1 MRGLDLDFIHY
12 IWGQIFLSKCSP
24 LCFSKMRQP
33 ATVWRASYWHR
44 YASPVAEAPQPLSTS
59 VQTICVAPISAALF
73 RHWFFA
79 LVGLMATQKPPGQEC
94 TVPRWVQ
101 FFTLYSLAGLIF
113 FAAGL
118 AAQAVRESTHR
129 SKSSFFIKT
138 LLVG

>member
-1 MRGLDLDFIHY
+1 M
-12 IWGQIFLSKCSP
+12 
-24 LCFSKMRQP
+24 
-33 ATVWRASYWHR
+33 
-44 YASPVAEAPQPLSTS
+44 
-59 VQTICVAPISAALF
+59 APISAALF

-79 LVGLMATQKPPGQEC
+79 LLGLMATQKPPGQEC

-129 SKSSFFIKT
+129 SRSSFFIKT
-138 LLVG
+138 LSSWIKRWDRLSTAISGQFAEDIREHFQRD